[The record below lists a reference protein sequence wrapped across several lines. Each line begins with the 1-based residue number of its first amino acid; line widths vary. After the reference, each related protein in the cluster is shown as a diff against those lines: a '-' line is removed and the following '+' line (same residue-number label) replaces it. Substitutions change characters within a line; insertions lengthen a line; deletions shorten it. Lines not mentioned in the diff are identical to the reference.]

1 MPRIL
6 MLMIGLVVLSL
17 VDWPWSC
24 ISPANWLKADEPFVQ
39 NGVVAAR
46 EPRVPILS
54 SEESWKRLPPR
65 FEPAGE
71 PTSSPSL
78 PIWARAFA
86 GASPRTTAVM
96 LEQDC
101 VFRTSEA
108 FDPKLRAKMR
118 WVAAR
123 TNRCEYSQAY
133 AAADLRRLGVSEA
146 EIARLRESFAEL
158 PERERAALAFARQMT
173 RDASQVTDEEFARL
187 IEQFDE
193 ATVVA
198 MVLQMAFANF
208 QDRLLLALNVAVE
221 PDGPLPPLQVRFE
234 PLEPGE
240 KVEPAPRPATQPME
254 IKREVLKAVPD
265 TDWKAQ
271 AFEQLQL
278 QLQSQRERQ
287 PRVGVPKWG
296 DVHSRL
302 PAGMY
307 PADPP
312 VRIKWSLVVLG
323 YQPPLGVAWLQ
334 GLRTFGR
341 EAKQDRVL
349 EESMFWVITRSL
361 QCFY

>member
-1 MPRIL
+1 MPRML
-6 MLMIGLVVLSL
+6 MLMIGVVVFSL
-17 VDWPWSC
+17 VDWPVGAVSRAANRLQADDA
-24 ISPANWLKADEPFVQ
+24 PARA
-39 NGVVAAR
+39 
-46 EPRVPILS
+46 PRVPVLS

-65 FEPAGE
+65 VEPA
-71 PTSSPSL
+71 SSPSL

-96 LEQDC
+96 LEQDY

-123 TNRCEYSQAY
+123 ANRCEYSQAY
-133 AAADLRRLGVSEA
+133 AVADLRRLGVSDA
-146 EIARLRESFAEL
+146 EIVRLRESFAEL

-173 RDASQVTDEEFARL
+173 RDASQVTDEEFAKL
-187 IEQFDE
+187 VEQFDE
-193 ATVVA
+193 PTVVA

-208 QDRLLLALNVAVE
+208 QDRLLLTLNVPVE
-221 PDGPLPPLQVRFE
+221 PDGPLPPLLVRFE
-234 PLEPGE
+234 PLKPGE
-240 KVEPAPRPATQPME
+240 KIEPAPRPAATPPAE
-254 IKREVLKAVPD
+254 IKREVQKVVTD

-271 AFEQLQL
+271 AFEQLQS

-287 PRVGVPKWG
+287 PRVGVPKWL

-323 YQPPLGVAWLQ
+323 YHPPLGTAWLQ
-334 GLRTFGR
+334 GLRTFSR